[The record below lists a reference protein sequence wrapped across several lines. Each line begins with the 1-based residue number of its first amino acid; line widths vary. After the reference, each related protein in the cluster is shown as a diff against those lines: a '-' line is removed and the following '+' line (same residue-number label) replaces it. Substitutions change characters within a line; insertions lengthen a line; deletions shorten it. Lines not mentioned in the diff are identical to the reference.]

1 MNEAPIVVGVDGT
14 SAGVRALS
22 WAMDEATLRDVPLHV
37 VNAWSYEPL
46 ADWAMTSEQEARG
59 RSEATVE
66 TALREVAAGRRTFPR
81 IFRKCLRGS
90 AAEVLEE
97 QARGAALLV
106 VAAHTG
112 GRVRRVV
119 LGSTTAHCVRHS
131 TAPVVVLPPPVTSDA
146 PHAGARVGEG
156 AR

>member
-1 MNEAPIVVGVDGT
+1 MSTGAIVVGVDGT
-14 SAGVRALS
+14 AAGVRALS
-22 WAMDEATLRDVPLHV
+22 WAMDEAVLRGAPLHV
-37 VNAWSYEPL
+37 VNAWNYEPL

-66 TALREVAAGRRTFPR
+66 HALRTVAVGRTEFPQ
-81 IFRKCLRGS
+81 IFRMCVRGS

-112 GRVRRVV
+112 GGLRRVV

-131 TAPVVVLPPPVTSDA
+131 SAPVVVLPPPAEPERRAVGVES
-146 PHAGARVGEG
+146 GEG
-156 AR
+156 VR